1 MAVGRT
7 RPGREQCL
15 SLERNFEMKQLT
27 KILLGASGLT
37 VLMLASA
44 QAQDAAAPAAP
55 APAPVPMPAMSGPLT
70 NNPAPFSL
78 DAVPGIEDI
87 LGKVYVSG
95 AISGM
100 VMGQTNA
107 HEFPGDRD
115 GYVDLTNGMVVV
127 QKTDGWFQWYVQAG
141 AYSFPSLG
149 VPYTNSSNTTSAS
162 FGTVPQGWAK
172 VVLGDSVN
180 VIAGELPTL
189 IGDEYAFTYENMN
202 VERGLLWGQEPLVSR
217 GAQVNYTN
225 GAFNLSV
232 AWTDGYYSNR
242 YNEISGLMS
251 YGFNGGADVL
261 AVAAEG
267 QLGHT
272 FYGNAGS
279 TIFQNNSSIY
289 NLIYTH
295 TSGNWTISPYFQY
308 TNSDLLHTDSASG
321 ALLVTYAF
329 NDFWKLSGRVEYVS
343 TSGPANILYGTGSN
357 AFSFTITPTWQYKRF
372 FIRPELSY
380 VSAGSTSPGAA
391 LGPLGNDTDQFRG
404 LIETGILF

>member
-1 MAVGRT
+1 
-7 RPGREQCL
+7 
-15 SLERNFEMKQLT
+15 MKNLT
-27 KILLGASGLT
+27 KLLLGASGLT
-37 VLMLASA
+37 LLMVAGA
-44 QAQDAAAPAAP
+44 QAQDAAAP

-78 DAVPGIEDI
+78 DAVPGVSDI

-95 AISGM
+95 ALSGM

-107 HEFPGDRD
+107 HQIPGDRD
-115 GYVDLTNGMVVV
+115 GYVDLTNGTVTL

-141 AYSFPSLG
+141 AYSYPSLG
-149 VPYTNSSNTTSAS
+149 VPYVNASNTGS
-162 FGTVPQGWAK
+162 FSGFGAVPQGWAK
-172 VVLGDSVN
+172 VVLSDSFN
-180 VIAGELPTL
+180 VMAGELPTL

-217 GAQVNYTN
+217 GVQVNYSS
-225 GAFNLSV
+225 GPFNLSV
-232 AWTDGYYSNR
+232 SWNDGFYSNR

-251 YGFNGGADVL
+251 YAFNGGADVL

-272 FYGNAGS
+272 GYGNS
-279 TIFQNNSSIY
+279 FFNNSSVY

-308 TNSDLLHTDSASG
+308 TNSDLVHSDSTSG
-321 ALLVTYAF
+321 ALLVTYAI
-329 NDFWKLSGRVEYVS
+329 NDFWKLSGRVEYVT
-343 TSGPANILYGTGSN
+343 TSGPFNILYGTGSN

-372 FIRPELSY
+372 FIRPEVSY
-380 VSAGSTSPGAA
+380 VSAGSADTKNGLA
-391 LGPLGNDTDQFRG
+391 LGPLGADTDQFRG

>member
-1 MAVGRT
+1 
-7 RPGREQCL
+7 
-15 SLERNFEMKQLT
+15 MKNLT
-27 KILLGASGLT
+27 KLFLGTVSLAGLLGFGFCAPAL
-37 VLMLASA
+37 
-44 QAQDAAAPAAP
+44 AQDATPAAAAPAAPP
-55 APAPVPMPAMSGPLT
+55 APAPVPMPPMSGPLT

-78 DAVPGIEDI
+78 DAVPGIDDI

-100 VMGQTNA
+100 VMGQSNA
-107 HEFPGDRD
+107 HEIPGDRD
-115 GYVDLTNGMVVV
+115 GYMDLTNGMVVL

-141 AYSFPSLG
+141 AYSYPTLG
-149 VPYTNSSNTTSAS
+149 APYTNASTTTGTT
-162 FGTVPQGWAK
+162 FGAVPQGWAK
-172 VVLGDSVN
+172 VVLSDSFSVQ
-180 VIAGELPTL
+180 AGELPTL

-202 VERGLLWGQEPLVSR
+202 VERGLLWAQEPLVSR
-217 GAQVNYTN
+217 GVQANYTL
-225 GAFNLSV
+225 GSFNLSV
-232 AWTDGYYSNR
+232 SWNDGYYSNR
-242 YNEISGLMS
+242 YNEISGLAS
-251 YGFNGGADVL
+251 YAFNGGADTL

-272 FYGNAGS
+272 FYGNVGS
-279 TIFQNNSSIY
+279 TLFQNNSSIY

-308 TNSDLLHTDSASG
+308 TNSDLANTSSASG

-343 TSGPANILYGTGSN
+343 TSGPVNILYGAGSN

-372 FIRPELSY
+372 FVRPELSY
-380 VSAGSTSPGAA
+380 VTAGSVTPGAG
-391 LGPLGNDTDQFRG
+391 LGQFGNNTDQFRG

>member
-1 MAVGRT
+1 
-7 RPGREQCL
+7 
-15 SLERNFEMKQLT
+15 MKNLT
-27 KILLGASGLT
+27 KLFLGTVSLAGLLGVAAPA
-37 VLMLASA
+37 M
-44 QAQDAAAPAAP
+44 AQDAAAAAPAAP
-55 APAPVPMPAMSGPLT
+55 APAPVAMPAMSGPLT

-78 DAVPGIEDI
+78 DSVPGLDQI

-107 HEFPGDRD
+107 HEVPGDRD
-115 GYVDLTNGMVVV
+115 GYMDLTNGTVTL

-141 AYSFPSLG
+141 AYSYPTIG
-149 VPYTNSSNTTSAS
+149 APYTNASNTGAAT
-162 FGTVPQGWAK
+162 FGAVPQGWGK
-172 VVLGDSVN
+172 VVLSDSFN

-202 VERGLLWGQEPLVSR
+202 VERGLLWAQEPLVSR
-217 GAQVNYTN
+217 GVQANYSS
-225 GAFNLSV
+225 GPFSISV
-232 AWTDGYYSNR
+232 SWNDGYYSNR
-242 YNEISGLMS
+242 YNEISGLVS
-251 YGFNGGADVL
+251 YAFNGGADTL

-279 TIFQNNSSIY
+279 TLFQNNSSIY

-308 TNSDLLHTDSASG
+308 TNSDLLHTSSASG
-321 ALLVTYAF
+321 AVLVTYAF
-329 NDFWKLSGRVEYVS
+329 NDFWKLSGRFEYVGS
-343 TSGPANILYGTGSN
+343 SGAANILYGPGSN

-372 FIRPELSY
+372 FVRPELSY
-380 VSAGSTSPGAA
+380 ISASSTTAGAA
-391 LGPLGNDTDQFRG
+391 LGQFGNDTDQFRG

>member
-1 MAVGRT
+1 
-7 RPGREQCL
+7 
-15 SLERNFEMKQLT
+15 MKNLT
-27 KILLGASGLT
+27 KLFLGTVSLAGLLGFAAPA
-37 VLMLASA
+37 M
-44 QAQDAAAPAAP
+44 AQDAAAAAPAAPPAAP

-78 DAVPGIEDI
+78 DSVPGLDDI

-95 AISGM
+95 ALSGM

-107 HEFPGDRD
+107 HEVPGDRD
-115 GYVDLTNGMVVV
+115 GYMDLTNGMVVL

-141 AYSFPSLG
+141 AYSYPTIG
-149 VPYTNSSNTTSAS
+149 APYTNASNTGAAT
-162 FGTVPQGWAK
+162 FGAVPQAWGK
-172 VVLGDSVN
+172 VVLSDSFN

-202 VERGLLWGQEPLVSR
+202 VERGLLWAQEPLVSR
-217 GAQVNYTN
+217 GVQANYTS
-225 GAFNLSV
+225 GPFSLSV
-232 AWTDGYYSNR
+232 SWNDGYYSNR
-242 YNEISGLMS
+242 YNEVSGLLS
-251 YGFNGGADVL
+251 YAFNGGADTL

-279 TIFQNNSSIY
+279 TLFQNNSSIY
-289 NLIYTH
+289 NFIWTH

-321 ALLVTYAF
+321 AILVTYAF
-329 NDFWKLSGRVEYVS
+329 NDFWKLSGRFEYVGS
-343 TSGPANILYGTGSN
+343 SGPANILYGAGSN

-372 FIRPELSY
+372 FVRPELSY
-380 VSAGSTSPGAA
+380 ISASSTTAGAA
-391 LGPLGNDTDQFRG
+391 LGQFGNDTDQFRG